1 MGSPQAQ
8 QATIDMTL
16 RIEELQV
23 QLQPEWRQWQMFNG
37 VGYEFCI
44 VPYLTQDSAEMGL
57 VPGAI
62 VTRGAKRHMSFA

>member
-1 MGSPQAQ
+1 MGSTQAQ

-16 RIEELQV
+16 SLKELQV
-23 QLQPEWRQWQMFNG
+23 QLQPEWRQCQMFNG
-37 VGYEFCI
+37 VGYGLCI
-44 VPYLTQDSAEMGL
+44 VPYLTPDSAETVL